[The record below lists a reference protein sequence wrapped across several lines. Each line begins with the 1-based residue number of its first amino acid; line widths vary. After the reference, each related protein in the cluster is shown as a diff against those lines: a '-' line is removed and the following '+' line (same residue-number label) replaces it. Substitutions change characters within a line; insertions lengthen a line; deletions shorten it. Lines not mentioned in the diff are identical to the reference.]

1 MKAKVLLVASLLL
14 VLFSCTSKQ
23 EQKEVP
29 VQSLKHEVL
38 MGDEYLIGR
47 TRDLNLMNDSIPVVI
62 NLKSENVFQVLNHS
76 RKKVLEIGQVGQGPD
91 DFLMP
96 FGLSTRENNAFS
108 FYDLNRRRYSTIH
121 LNEDDDS
128 WQVEHHF
135 KSDSLPH
142 IHIQPIRDSLY
153 LGTGMYKNYHL
164 VFLDRLQNV
173 SYLLLPVPLHHDKEF
188 HRILFE
194 RLHAYPTRQG
204 DNFYTYQYPSIDYPL

>member
-1 MKAKVLLVASLLL
+1 MKTNVFLVASLLL
-14 VLFSCTSKQ
+14 ALFSCTSKQ

-121 LNEDDDS
+121 LNEDDNP
-128 WQVEHHF
+128 VLMVVKF
-135 KSDSLPH
+135 K
-142 IHIQPIRDSLY
+142 
-153 LGTGMYKNYHL
+153 
-164 VFLDRLQNV
+164 
-173 SYLLLPVPLHHDKEF
+173 E
-188 HRILFE
+188 
-194 RLHAYPTRQG
+194 
-204 DNFYTYQYPSIDYPL
+204 